1 MRDIVFKNLTSESR
15 KRKVIAS
22 SEITDKEGVRSVIHR
37 HFVCVVKEIHNQ
49 EMQKPVPYMHVLKEH
64 NNKECRERF
73 FCKIKGSVYAVNK
86 DKLYLI
92 LFMHTLNITL
102 TAMPQGLVN

>member
-1 MRDIVFKNLTSESR
+1 MRDIVFKNLTSENR

-22 SEITDKEGVRSVIHR
+22 SEVTNKEGIHSVIHR
-37 HFVCVVKEIHNQ
+37 HFICVIKEIVGKQ
-49 EMQKPVPYMHVLKEH
+49 GPRPAPYMHVLKER
-64 NNKECRERF
+64 NSRERRERF

-102 TAMPQGLVN
+102 TAVPQELAN